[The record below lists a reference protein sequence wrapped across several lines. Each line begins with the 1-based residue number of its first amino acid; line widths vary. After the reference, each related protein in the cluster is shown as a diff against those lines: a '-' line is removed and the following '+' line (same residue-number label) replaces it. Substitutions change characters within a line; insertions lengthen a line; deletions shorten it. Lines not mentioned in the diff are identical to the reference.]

1 MRVVALTCKNCG
13 GNISLD
19 ANLNLIICDSCGAQ
33 QTLTNVLADESEN
46 FIYNED
52 ELSRSSLNTYKRALS
67 MMSSART
74 ESSFF
79 FAAGVFEEIP
89 NVLNAGALAMEC
101 REKADL
107 FKRERIYN
115 SAVIDMKSDDPARIE
130 GAIQAFK
137 SLGEYK
143 DSVAKTDEC
152 MPLLSVAQANHQEKL
167 RMAEEQR
174 VKEEKQKRMQAKR
187 NKFIGKLISLAALAV
202 ATILIFGYF
211 SIYSSSNI
219 KISLSP
225 DTENYLTE
233 GYNKY
238 VFCYDAKIENDG
250 FLDVSAIEGEIII
263 EKDNEVLVDTT
274 MSFYN
279 YSSAVVRSK
288 KSSKFTWELTVY
300 SYDTALALYETDFD
314 DLDVKIDIT
323 SITYTNGKTKTY

>member
-1 MRVVALTCKNCG
+1 MSLTCKNCG

-19 ANLNLIICDSCGAQ
+19 SNLIICDSCGAKQ
-33 QTLTNVLADESEN
+33 SLNEVLASEAVN
-46 FIYNED
+46 LIYNDD
-52 ELSRSSLNTYKRALS
+52 ELSQASLNTYKRALS
-67 MMSSART
+67 MMSTART
-74 ESSFF
+74 ESSFI

-89 NVLNAGALAMEC
+89 DVFNANALAKEC
-101 REKADL
+101 REKAEV
-107 FKRERIYN
+107 FKAERIYN
-115 SAVIDMKSDDPARIE
+115 SAVIDMKSDDPIRIE

-143 DSVAKTDEC
+143 DSVAKIDEC
-152 MPLLSVAQANHQEKL
+152 IPLFNIANETHQEKL
-167 RMAEEQR
+167 RAAEEQR
-174 VKEEKQKRMQAKR
+174 VKEEKQKRMQAKK

-202 ATILIFGYF
+202 AAILVFGYF

-225 DTENYLTE
+225 DIESYLTE

-238 VFCYDAKIENDG
+238 VFCYDAKIENNG

-314 DLDVKIDIT
+314 NLDVKIDIT
-323 SITYTNGKTKTY
+323 GITYTNGKTKTY

>member
-1 MRVVALTCKNCG
+1 MSLTCKNCG

-19 ANLNLIICDSCGAQ
+19 SNFNLIICDSCGAQ
-33 QTLTNVLADESEN
+33 QTLTNVLADEPEN
-46 FIYNED
+46 LIYKED
-52 ELSRSSLNTYKRALS
+52 ELPRSSLNTYKRALS
-67 MMSSART
+67 MMASART
-74 ESSFF
+74 ESSFI

-89 NVLNAGALAMEC
+89 NVLNASALAAEC
-101 REKADL
+101 REKANL
-107 FKRERIYN
+107 FKHERVYN

-137 SLGEYK
+137 TLDEYK

-152 MPLLSVAQANHQEKL
+152 MSLLSVAQANYREKL
-167 RMAEEQR
+167 RVAEEQR
-174 VKEEKQKRMQAKR
+174 VKEQKKKQMQAKK
-187 NKFIGKLISLAALAV
+187 NKFIAKLISLTAITV
-202 ATILIFGYF
+202 TVILVIGYL

-225 DTENYLTE
+225 DTENFLTE

-238 VFCYDAKIENDG
+238 IFCYNAKIENGG
-250 FLDVSAIEGEIII
+250 FLDVSAIESEIII

-300 SYDTALALYETDFD
+300 SYDTAVVLYETDFD
-314 DLDVKIDIT
+314 DLDVKINIT
-323 SITYTNGKTKTY
+323 SITYANGKTKNY

>member
-1 MRVVALTCKNCG
+1 MALTCKNCG

-19 ANLNLIICDSCGAQ
+19 ANSNLIICDSCGAQ

-74 ESSFF
+74 ESSFI

-89 NVLNAGALAMEC
+89 DVFNANALAKEC
-101 REKADL
+101 RDKAEL
-107 FKRERIYN
+107 FKAERIYN
-115 SAVIDMKSDDPARIE
+115 SAVIDMKSDDPVRIE

-143 DSVAKTDEC
+143 ESVAKIDEC
-152 MPLLSVAQANHQEKL
+152 IPLLEVAQTTYQEKL
-167 RMAEEQR
+167 RVAEEER
-174 VKEEKQKRMQAKR
+174 VKEEKQKYLRAKK
-187 NKFIGKLISLAALAV
+187 NKFIGKLISVALVAV
-202 ATILIFGYF
+202 TVILVIGYF
-211 SIYSSSNI
+211 RAYSSSNI

-225 DTENYLTE
+225 NTESYLTE

-300 SYDTALALYETDFD
+300 SYDTALALYGTDFD
-314 DLDVKIDIT
+314 NLDIKINIT

>member
-1 MRVVALTCKNCG
+1 MALTCKNCG

-19 ANLNLIICDSCGAQ
+19 TNSNLIICDSCGAQ

-46 FIYNED
+46 FIYNE
-52 ELSRSSLNTYKRALS
+52 EQLSRSSLNTYKRALS
-67 MMSSART
+67 MMASART
-74 ESSFF
+74 ESSFI

-89 NVLNAGALAMEC
+89 NVLNANALATEC
-101 REKADL
+101 REKAGL
-107 FKRERIYN
+107 FKRERIYK
-115 SAVIDMKSDDPARIE
+115 SAVIDMKSEDPAKIE

-143 DSVAKTDEC
+143 DSVAKIDEC

-167 RMAEEQR
+167 RKAEEQR
-174 VKEEKQKRMQAKR
+174 VKEEKQRQIRAKK
-187 NKFIGKLISLAALAV
+187 NKFIGKLILLTTLVIAA
-202 ATILIFGYF
+202 ILILGYF

-238 VFCYDAKIENDG
+238 VFCYDAKIENNG
-250 FLDVSAIEGEIII
+250 FLDISAIEGEIII

-274 MSFYN
+274 ISFYS

-300 SYDTALALYETDFD
+300 SYDTALALYKTDFD

-323 SITYTNGKTKTY
+323 GITHTNGKTKTY

>member
-1 MRVVALTCKNCG
+1 MVSLTCKNCG

-19 ANLNLIICDSCGAQ
+19 ANSNLIICDSCGAKQ
-33 QTLTNVLADESEN
+33 SLTEILASECEN
-46 FIYNED
+46 LIYKED
-52 ELSRSSLNTYKRALS
+52 DLPKSSLNTYKRALS
-67 MMSSART
+67 MMASART
-74 ESSFF
+74 ESSFV
-79 FAAGVFEEIP
+79 FAASVFEGIQ
-89 NVLNAGALAMEC
+89 NVLNASTLAIEC
-101 REKADL
+101 REKAEL

-115 SAVIDMKSDDPARIE
+115 SAVIDMKSDDPVRIE

-143 DSVAKTDEC
+143 DSVAKIDEC
-152 MPLLSVAQANHQEKL
+152 IPLLSVAQANHQEKL

-174 VKEEKQKRMQAKR
+174 IKEEKQKLMRAKK
-187 NKFIGKLISLAALAV
+187 NKFIGKLISLVALAV
-202 ATILIFGYF
+202 ITILIFGYF
-211 SIYSSSNI
+211 RIYSSSNI

-225 DTENYLTE
+225 DTESYLTE

-238 VFCYDAKIENDG
+238 VFCYDAKIENYG

-274 MSFYN
+274 LNFYN

-323 SITYTNGKTKTY
+323 GITYTNGKTKAY

>member
-1 MRVVALTCKNCG
+1 MSLTCKNCG
-13 GNISLD
+13 GNVSLD
-19 ANLNLIICDSCGAQ
+19 SNSNLIICDSCGAQ

-46 FIYNED
+46 FIYKED

-67 MMSSART
+67 MMSTART
-74 ESSFF
+74 ESSFI

-89 NVLNAGALAMEC
+89 DVFNANALAKEC
-101 REKADL
+101 RDKAEL
-107 FKRERIYN
+107 FKAERIYN
-115 SAVIDMKSDDPARIE
+115 SAIIDMKSDDPVRIE

-143 DSVAKTDEC
+143 DSVAKSDEC
-152 MPLLSVAQANHQEKL
+152 IPLLSAAQATYQEKL
-167 RMAEEQR
+167 RVAEEQR
-174 VKEEKQKRMQAKR
+174 VKEEKQKQFRAKR
-187 NKFIGKLISLAALAV
+187 NKFIGKLVLLALVAV
-202 ATILIFGYF
+202 TVILVIGYF
-211 SIYSSSNI
+211 RAYSSSNI
-219 KISLSP
+219 KITLSP
-225 DTENYLTE
+225 DTEDFLAE

-238 VFCYDAKIENDG
+238 TFSYDAKIENNG

-314 DLDVKIDIT
+314 NLDVKIDIT